1 MFCLPHTDP
10 LRQFIAMRTSATRL
24 VVDSAPTL
32 RRAYFESR
40 FGQLHV
46 YQAIPAG
53 GGFDE
58 AVAVVCIP
66 AVSSSGKYFQP
77 LLAPLGR
84 DRSVYAIDLPGTG
97 QSDGPPQA
105 SPEQHAS
112 ALADFLLSM
121 RLPRVNLLAQASGS
135 GMIAE
140 LCRLQPQRVGAVALG
155 TGAVAPAGV
164 AAARHFDLESLQRT
178 GGSGTAAL
186 AGELRA
192 FFDALQ

>member
-1 MFCLPHTDP
+1 
-10 LRQFIAMRTSATRL
+10 MRTSATRL
-24 VVDSAPTL
+24 VVNPEPTL

-46 YQAIPAG
+46 YQAIPPG

-66 AVSSSGKYFQP
+66 ALSSSGKYFQP

-84 DRSVYAIDLPGTG
+84 DRSVYAVDLPGTG

-105 SPEQHAS
+105 TAEQHAS

-121 RLPRVNLLAQASGS
+121 RLQRVNLLAHSSVSGVVS
-135 GMIAE
+135 E
-140 LCRLQPQRVGAVALG
+140 LFRLQPQRMGAAALG
-155 TGAVAPAGV
+155 TGAGKLAAVAT
-164 AAARHFDLESLQRT
+164 ARHFDLDSLVRAD
-178 GGSGTAAL
+178 GSGVAAL
-186 AGELRA
+186 ARELRA
-192 FFDALQ
+192 FFDASA